1 MKKITP
7 FLWFDKN
14 LKEITDYYL
23 SIFPDA
29 KIESNGTLS
38 DTPSGDVETATMEIL
53 GQEFNLMTAGPVFKF
68 NEAVSFVISC
78 DDQKEVDYYWEKLT
92 TNGGEESQC
101 GWCKDKYGLSWQ
113 VVPNT
118 LSELMEKGDAEQNSR
133 VVQAFLKMRKFDIK
147 GLEDAFAAEGV

>member
-23 SIFPDA
+23 SIFPGS
-29 KIESNGTLS
+29 KITSKGSLS
-38 DTPSGDVETATMEIL
+38 DTPSGEVETATMEIL
-53 GQEFNLMTAGPVFKF
+53 GQEFDLMTAGPLFHF
-68 NEAVSFVISC
+68 NEAVSFVIQC
-78 DDQKEVDYYWEKLT
+78 EDQKEVDYYWEKLT

-113 VVPNT
+113 VVPKE
-118 LSELMEKGDAEQNSR
+118 LGELMSKGSDEQKAR
-133 VVQAFLKMRKFDIK
+133 IVQAFMKMKKFDIA
-147 GLEDAFAAEGV
+147 GLETAFNG